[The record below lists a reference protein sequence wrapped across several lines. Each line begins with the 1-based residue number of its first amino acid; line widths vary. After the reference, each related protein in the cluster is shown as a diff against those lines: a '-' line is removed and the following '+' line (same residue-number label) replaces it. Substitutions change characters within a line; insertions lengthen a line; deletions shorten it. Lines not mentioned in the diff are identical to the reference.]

1 MDNNRIF
8 EQLFALGADATAV
21 IGRQVQQAVDEW
33 VRNGRLQQEDAKEF
47 LDDLFVRLRE
57 EQGNFQDQFR
67 KQLKAALKDLDV
79 PTQSEIEA
87 IKGRLDRI
95 EYQLRQMQDRR

>member
-1 MDNNRIF
+1 MDNNRIL
-8 EQLFALGADATAV
+8 EQLFALGVDATAV
-21 IGRQVQQAVDEW
+21 VTSQVQQAMDEW
-33 VRNGRLQQEDAKEF
+33 VLNGRLKQEDAKEF

-57 EQGNFQDQFR
+57 EQGNVQDEFR
-67 KQLKAALKDLDV
+67 KQLKAALKELEV
-79 PTQSEIEA
+79 PTQTELEA